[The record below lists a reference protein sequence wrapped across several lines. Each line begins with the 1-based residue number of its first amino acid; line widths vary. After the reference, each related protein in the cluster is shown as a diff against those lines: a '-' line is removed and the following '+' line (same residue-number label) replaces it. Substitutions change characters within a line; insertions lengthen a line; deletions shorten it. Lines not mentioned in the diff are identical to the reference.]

1 VAGAVAIAAIDA
13 VTFSSFV
20 PGFAG
25 GAVVQFE
32 DEIGIRV
39 ALGAVPR
46 QLLLSIFGRVLRQLA
61 LGIAVGSL
69 PSIVMIAAADLSPTI
84 AASRLC
90 AVAAIMA
97 TVGLLAAF
105 EPVRRALSADAADAL
120 RTDI

>member
-1 VAGAVAIAAIDA
+1 
-13 VTFSSFV
+13 
-20 PGFAG
+20 
-25 GAVVQFE
+25 
-32 DEIGIRV
+32 
-39 ALGAVPR
+39 VPR

-84 AASRLC
+84 AASRLG

-105 EPVRRALSADAADAL
+105 EPAGRALSVDAADAL